1 MAAMTIATPVALAG
15 ARPLKAT
22 LSRRAVSA
30 RATPV
35 RAAPR
40 GALQVRAAIALDY
53 NAETP
58 MTYNETGKWRENFD
72 LAAWASEVRQ
82 VEKELKA
89 EIGEDDVDHL
99 NKILTWA
106 NMFYY
111 GGLAVLFATPFLT
124 NIFSFIGGVNPIA
137 AFMMSTAICARWTMV
152 GHHVCH
158 GGYNTAQSE
167 NGVVTGRFHRRTF
180 AKGLARRISDWM
192 DWMMP
197 EAWDVE
203 HNHLHHYQVRTSN
216 PIAIRSRR
224 AIAPASA
231 RDATP
236 SCLFFSPTRSQRRR
250 PKTKKKQTLDL
261 IASSASFLR
270 QLGESADPDLVE
282 RNMKPLRTGNLPM
295 ILRYG
300 QVVGLALIWKWF
312 YYAPNTMKEMYQRRE
327 REAKK
332 AGEDFENPFK
342 TGELPSTVATV
353 AAGAFKG
360 NFAALGETIKCF
372 APYALFQFA
381 ALPALGYA
389 VGGAQMATGV
399 LLTSILADVITNVH
413 SFIIIATNHVGD
425 DIYRFESET
434 KPRSDDFYLRAVIG
448 SANFRTGGDVNDFF
462 HGWLNYQ
469 IEHHMFPD
477 ISMKSYQKAQPRIK
491 AICEKHGVPYVQ
503 ESVWKR
509 LVQLADVM
517 VGKRSMLVWER
528 GD

>member
-1 MAAMTIATPVALAG
+1 M
-15 ARPLKAT
+15 
-22 LSRRAVSA
+22 
-30 RATPV
+30 
-35 RAAPR
+35 
-40 GALQVRAAIALDY
+40 
-53 NAETP
+53 
-58 MTYNETGKWRENFD
+58 
-72 LAAWASEVRQ
+72 
-82 VEKELKA
+82 EKELKA
-89 EIGEDDVDHL
+89 DIGEDDVDHL

-106 NMFYY
+106 NAFYY

-124 NIFSFIGGVNPIA
+124 NIFSFIGGANPIA

-203 HNHLHHYQVRTSN
+203 HNHLHHYQVRTTTRGS
-216 PIAIRSRR
+216 AHRATRSRR

-231 RDATP
+231 RDAARAA
-236 SCLFFSPTRSQRRR
+236 SCLFFSATPQSTSEPPENRAAKSLTSSPCPLHPT
-250 PKTKKKQTLDL
+250 
-261 IASSASFLR
+261 

-282 RNMKPLRTGNLPM
+282 RNMTPLRTGKLPM

-360 NFAALGETIKCF
+360 KFAALGETIKCLR
-372 APYALFQFA
+372 PYATLPVCGAPGVRLRRRRRADGDRRAPHLHPRGRHHQR
-381 ALPALGYA
+381 AL
-389 VGGAQMATGV
+389 
-399 LLTSILADVITNVH
+399 VH
-413 SFIIIATNHVGD
+413 HHRHQPRRRRHLPLRT
-425 DIYRFESET
+425 ET

-477 ISMKSYQKAQPRIK
+477 ISMKQYQIAQPKIK

-528 GD
+528 GDDEQSMCGTHAFFSLFRATATYGRSRGRGGLVACEPTVVAYFERACRPRTRRGCRATRAARWRCR

>member
-1 MAAMTIATPVALAG
+1 
-15 ARPLKAT
+15 
-22 LSRRAVSA
+22 
-30 RATPV
+30 
-35 RAAPR
+35 
-40 GALQVRAAIALDY
+40 
-53 NAETP
+53 
-58 MTYNETGKWRENFD
+58 
-72 LAAWASEVRQ
+72 
-82 VEKELKA
+82 
-89 EIGEDDVDHL
+89 
-99 NKILTWA
+99 
-106 NMFYY
+106 
-111 GGLAVLFATPFLT
+111 
-124 NIFSFIGGVNPIA
+124 
-137 AFMMSTAICARWTMV
+137 
-152 GHHVCH
+152 
-158 GGYNTAQSE
+158 
-167 NGVVTGRFHRRTF
+167 
-180 AKGLARRISDWM
+180 
-192 DWMMP
+192 
-197 EAWDVE
+197 
-203 HNHLHHYQVRTSN
+203 
-216 PIAIRSRR
+216 
-224 AIAPASA
+224 
-231 RDATP
+231 
-236 SCLFFSPTRSQRRR
+236 
-250 PKTKKKQTLDL
+250 
-261 IASSASFLR
+261 
-270 QLGESADPDLVE
+270 
-282 RNMKPLRTGNLPM
+282 MKPLRTGNLPM

-425 DIYRFESET
+425 DIYRFETET

-491 AICEKHGVPYVQ
+491 EICEKHGVPYVQ

>member
-15 ARPLKAT
+15 ARPTKAT
-22 LSRRAVSA
+22 LSRRAVAS
-30 RATPV
+30 RASTKAPV
-35 RAAPR
+35 SVAR

-82 VEKELKA
+82 VEKDLKP

-124 NIFSFIGGVNPIA
+124 NAFAAIGGVNPIA

-180 AKGLARRISDWM
+180 AKGVARRISDWM

-197 EAWDVE
+197 EAWDLE
-203 HNHLHHYQVRTSN
+203 HNHLHHYQ
-216 PIAIRSRR
+216 
-224 AIAPASA
+224 
-231 RDATP
+231 
-236 SCLFFSPTRSQRRR
+236 
-250 PKTKKKQTLDL
+250 
-261 IASSASFLR
+261 
-270 QLGESADPDLVE
+270 LGEAADPDLVE

-295 ILRYG
+295 LARYG

-312 YYAPNTMKEMYQRRE
+312 YYAPNTMKEMYARRE
-327 REAKK
+327 REATK

-342 TGELPSTVATV
+342 TGELPSTLVTV
-353 AAGAFKG
+353 VGGAFKG
-360 NFAALGETIKCF
+360 QFGALIETIKCF
-372 APYALFQFA
+372 APYAAFQFA

-477 ISMKSYQKAQPRIK
+477 ISMKSYQKAQPKIK
-491 AICEKHGVPYVQ
+491 AICDKHGVPYVQ

-509 LVQLADVM
+509 VVQLADVM
-517 VGKRSMLVWER
+517 VGKRSMLVWEN

>member
-15 ARPLKAT
+15 ARPTKAT
-22 LSRRAVSA
+22 LSRRAVAS
-30 RATPV
+30 RASTKAPV
-35 RAAPR
+35 SVAR

-82 VEKELKA
+82 VEKDLKA

-124 NIFSFIGGVNPIA
+124 NAFAAIGGVNPIA

-180 AKGLARRISDWM
+180 AKGVARRISDWM

-203 HNHLHHYQVRTSN
+203 HNHLHHYQ
-216 PIAIRSRR
+216 
-224 AIAPASA
+224 
-231 RDATP
+231 
-236 SCLFFSPTRSQRRR
+236 
-250 PKTKKKQTLDL
+250 
-261 IASSASFLR
+261 
-270 QLGESADPDLVE
+270 LGEAADPDLVE

-295 ILRYG
+295 LARYG

-312 YYAPNTMKEMYQRRE
+312 YYAPNTMKEMYARRE
-327 REAKK
+327 REATK

-342 TGELPSTVATV
+342 TGELPSTLVTV
-353 AAGAFKG
+353 VGGAFKG
-360 NFAALGETIKCF
+360 QFGALIETIKCF
-372 APYALFQFA
+372 APYAAFQFA

-399 LLTSILADVITNVH
+399 LLTSILADVITNVQ
-413 SFIIIATNHVGD
+413 IGRAHV
-425 DIYRFESET
+425 
-434 KPRSDDFYLRAVIG
+434 
-448 SANFRTGGDVNDFF
+448 
-462 HGWLNYQ
+462 
-469 IEHHMFPD
+469 
-477 ISMKSYQKAQPRIK
+477 
-491 AICEKHGVPYVQ
+491 
-503 ESVWKR
+503 
-509 LVQLADVM
+509 
-517 VGKRSMLVWER
+517 
-528 GD
+528 

>member
-1 MAAMTIATPVALAG
+1 MNDVERGMVGLTTFGTAKAPSQPRRASTFPQFCHLSPTMAAMTLAAPVALAP
-15 ARPLKAT
+15 ARFSKVT
-22 LSRRAVSA
+22 RRRAA
-30 RATPV
+30 ATRPAGAV
-35 RAAPR
+35 PASVQRR
-40 GALQVRAAIALDY
+40 GALTLRAAIAMPNSGTPVMY
-53 NAETP
+53 ND
-58 MTYNETGKWRENFD
+58 TGKWREAFN
-72 LAAWASEVRQ
+72 LKAWASEIRE

-89 EIGEDDVDHL
+89 DIDQDDVKHL

-106 NMFYY
+106 NCFYF
-111 GGLAVLFATPFLT
+111 GGLAVMFATPFFT
-124 NIFSFIGGVNPIA
+124 NAFAAIGGVNPVA
-137 AFMMSTAICARWTMV
+137 AFMISTAICARWTMV

-180 AKGLARRISDWM
+180 AKGVARRITDWM

-203 HNHLHHYQVRTSN
+203 HNHLHHYQ
-216 PIAIRSRR
+216 
-224 AIAPASA
+224 
-231 RDATP
+231 
-236 SCLFFSPTRSQRRR
+236 
-250 PKTKKKQTLDL
+250 
-261 IASSASFLR
+261 
-270 QLGESADPDLVE
+270 LGEAADPDLVE
-282 RNMKPLRTGNLPM
+282 RNMAPLRTGKLPM
-295 ILRYG
+295 LARYG

-327 REAKK
+327 REAVK
-332 AGEDFENPFK
+332 AGDSSYENPFK
-342 TGELPSTVATV
+342 TGELPSTLVTV
-353 AAGAFKG
+353 VGGALKG
-360 NFAALGETIKCF
+360 QFGALIETAKCF
-372 APYALFQFA
+372 APYATFQFA
-381 ALPALGYA
+381 ALPAVGYA
-389 VGGAQMATGV
+389 VGGASMATAV
-399 LLTSILADVITNVH
+399 LLTSILADVMTNVH

-425 DIYRFESET
+425 DIYRFETET

-477 ISMKSYQKAQPRIK
+477 ISMKQYQIAQPKIK

-509 LVQLADVM
+509 VVQLADVM
-517 VGKRSMLVWER
+517 VGKRDMLVWEN

>member
-1 MAAMTIATPVALAG
+1 MAAMSATAPAALAG
-15 ARPLKAT
+15 ARVLKSQ
-22 LSRRAVSA
+22 LSHRRSVSVLSVRRSGGAA
-30 RATPV
+30 RATV
-35 RAAPR
+35 APKR
-40 GALQVRAAIALDY
+40 GAAQVRAAIAIGMPG
-53 NAETP
+53 NETG

-72 LAAWASEVRQ
+72 LKAWAKEVRA
-82 VEKELKA
+82 VEKELKS
-89 EIGEDDVDHL
+89 EIGEGDVDHL

-106 NMFYY
+106 NAFYY
-111 GGLAVLFATPFLT
+111 GGLAVLFATPLLLPNVFAA
-124 NIFSFIGGVNPIA
+124 IGGVNPVA

-167 NGVVTGRFHRRTF
+167 GGQVTGRFHRRTF
-180 AKGLARRISDWM
+180 AKGLQRRISDWM

-203 HNHLHHYQVRTSN
+203 HNHLHHYQ
-216 PIAIRSRR
+216 
-224 AIAPASA
+224 
-231 RDATP
+231 
-236 SCLFFSPTRSQRRR
+236 
-250 PKTKKKQTLDL
+250 
-261 IASSASFLR
+261 
-270 QLGESADPDLVE
+270 LGEKADPDLVE
-282 RNMKPLRTGNLPM
+282 RNMAPLRQGNLPM
-295 ILRYG
+295 LARYG

-312 YYAPNTMKEMYQRRE
+312 YYAPNTMKEMYGRRA
-327 REAKK
+327 REAEKK
-332 AGEDFENPFK
+332 GLTGEENPFQ
-342 TGELPSTVATV
+342 TGELPSTIVTV
-353 AAGAFKG
+353 VGGALKG
-360 NFAALGETIKCF
+360 QFGALTEMAKCF
-372 APYALFQFA
+372 APYALFSFA
-381 ALPALGYA
+381 ALPAIGYA
-389 VGGAQMATGV
+389 IGGAKMATAV
-399 LLTSILADVITNVH
+399 LLTSILADVVTNVH

-448 SANFRTGGDVNDFF
+448 SANFRTGGDLNDFF

-477 ISMKSYQKAQPRIK
+477 ISMKSYQKAQPKIQ

-517 VGKRSMLVWER
+517 VGKRSMLVWEN